1 MPPYNNKSNNPLRN
15 HRTIMNDAIRA
26 FELRVLG
33 ENNENLGIMKTN
45 DALKMAKAQGV
56 DLIITAENAVPPVAK
71 IMDYGKFAYLENK
84 KDNKKRVEDNSTETK
99 VLRMT
104 VGIGE
109 GDLTVKAKQA
119 SEWLREGHRVKL
131 ELKLKGRANAIE
143 HNFLK
148 ERLQRVLILLTENYK
163 TAEPIKKIPNGMT
176 MVIEKAKGKIGESAE
191 NLQG

>member
-1 MPPYNNKSNNPLRN
+1 MPPKN
-15 HRTIMNDAIRA
+15 HRTQMNDSIRA

-33 ENNENLGIMKTN
+33 ENNENLGVMSKQ
-45 DALKMAKAQGV
+45 DALKLAREKGV
-56 DLIITAENAVPPVAK
+56 DLILTAENAVPPVAK
-71 IMDYGKFAYLENK
+71 IIDYGKYAYLENK
-84 KDNKKRVEDNSTETK
+84 KTNKKHMEDNGTETK

-119 SEWLREGHRVKL
+119 SEWLHEGHRVKI

-143 HNFLK
+143 ADFLK

-176 MVIEKAKGKIGESAE
+176 MVIEKAKGKIGESILDA
-191 NLQG
+191 NGLVM

>member
-1 MPPYNNKSNNPLRN
+1 MHPKNNK
-15 HRTIMNDAIRA
+15 IQMNDSIRA
-26 FELRVLG
+26 HELRILG
-33 ENNENLGIMKTN
+33 PENENWGVMTKT
-45 DALKMAKAQGV
+45 DALKRARESGV
-56 DLIITAENAVPPVAK
+56 DLILVAENAQPPVAK
-71 IMDYGKFAYLENK
+71 IIDYGKFAYLENK
-84 KDNKKRVEDNSTETK
+84 KNNQKRVDDNATETK

-119 SEWLREGHRVKL
+119 SLWLSEGHRVKI

-143 HNFLK
+143 ANFLK

-176 MVIEKAKGKIGESAE
+176 MVIEKAKGKKDAE
-191 NLQG
+191 EAVAL

>member
-1 MPPYNNKSNNPLRN
+1 
-15 HRTIMNDAIRA
+15 MNDSIRA

-33 ENNENLGIMKTN
+33 ENNENLGVMTKQ
-45 DALKMAKAQGV
+45 DALKLAREKGV
-56 DLIITAENAVPPVAK
+56 DLILTAENAVPPVAK
-71 IMDYGKFAYLENK
+71 IIDYGKYAYLENK
-84 KDNKKRVEDNSTETK
+84 KTNKKHMEDNGTETK

-119 SEWLREGHRVKL
+119 SEWLHEGHRVKI

-143 HNFLK
+143 ADFLK

-176 MVIEKAKGKIGESAE
+176 MVIEKAKGKIGESILDA
-191 NLQG
+191 NGLVM

>member
-1 MPPYNNKSNNPLRN
+1 MPPKN
-15 HRTIMNDAIRA
+15 HRTIMNEAIRA
-26 FELRVLG
+26 NELRILG
-33 ENNENLGIMKTN
+33 ENNENLGVMSRGE
-45 DALKMAKAQGV
+45 ALSKAKSENK
-56 DLIITAENAVPPVAK
+56 DLILVAENAAPPVAK
-71 IMDYGKFAYLENK
+71 IIDYGKFAYLENK
-84 KDNKKRVEDNSTETK
+84 KDNKKRSEDNATETK

-143 HNFLK
+143 HNFLR

-163 TAEPIKKIPNGMT
+163 TAEQIKKIPNGMT
-176 MVIEKAKGKIGESAE
+176 MVIEKSKGKSGETVV
-191 NLQG
+191 

>member
-1 MPPYNNKSNNPLRN
+1 
-15 HRTIMNDAIRA
+15 MNENIRA
-26 FELRVLG
+26 NELRVLG
-33 ENNENLGIMKTN
+33 ENNENLGVMSRG
-45 DALKMAKAQGV
+45 DALNLARERGV
-56 DLIITAENAVPPVAK
+56 DLILTAENAVPPVAK
-71 IMDYGKFAYLENK
+71 VIDYGKWAYLANK
-84 KDNKKRVEDNSTETK
+84 KDNKKRTEDNATETK

-119 SEWLREGHRVKL
+119 SEWLREGHRIKL

-143 HNFLK
+143 QDFLK

-176 MVIEKAKGKIGESAE
+176 MVIEKAKGKQGEVVV
-191 NLQG
+191 

>member
-1 MPPYNNKSNNPLRN
+1 
-15 HRTIMNDAIRA
+15 MNDSIRA

-33 ENNENLGIMKTN
+33 ENNENLGVMSKQ
-45 DALKMAKAQGV
+45 DALKLAREKGV
-56 DLIITAENAVPPVAK
+56 DLILTAENAVPPVAK
-71 IMDYGKFAYLENK
+71 IIDYGKYAYLENK
-84 KDNKKRVEDNSTETK
+84 KTNKKHMEDNGTETK

-119 SEWLREGHRVKL
+119 SEWLHEGHRVKI

-143 HNFLK
+143 ADFLK

-176 MVIEKAKGKIGESAE
+176 MVIEKAKGKIGESILDA
-191 NLQG
+191 NGLVM

>member
-1 MPPYNNKSNNPLRN
+1 MPPLKN

-45 DALKMAKAQGV
+45 DALKMAKSQGV

-84 KDNKKRVEDNSTETK
+84 KSNKKRVEDNTTETK

-119 SEWLREGHRVKL
+119 SEWLHEGHRVKI

-176 MVIEKAKGKIGESAE
+176 MVIEKAKGKIGESILDA
-191 NLQG
+191 NGLVM

>member
-1 MPPYNNKSNNPLRN
+1 MYPKN

-26 FELRVLG
+26 FELRVIG
-33 ENNENLGIMKTN
+33 ENNENLGVMTKN
-45 DALKMAKAQGV
+45 EALRIAKEKGV
-56 DLIITAENAVPPVAK
+56 DLILTAENAVPPVAK
-71 IMDYGKFAYLENK
+71 IIDYGKFAYLENK

-131 ELKLKGRANAIE
+131 ELKLKGRANAIDCYYA
-143 HNFLK
+143 L
-148 ERLQRVLILLTENYK
+148 RRARQWCY
-163 TAEPIKKIPNGMT
+163 
-176 MVIEKAKGKIGESAE
+176 
-191 NLQG
+191 

>member
-1 MPPYNNKSNNPLRN
+1 MQNNSKNNSRV
-15 HRTIMNDAIRA
+15 IMNDGIRHN
-26 FELRVLG
+26 ELRILG
-33 ENNENLGIMKTN
+33 ENNENFGVMSRN
-45 DALKMAKAQGV
+45 DALAKARSETK
-56 DLIITAENAVPPVAK
+56 DLILVAENANPPVAK
-71 IMDYGKFAYLENK
+71 IIDYGKYAYLENK
-84 KDNKKRVEDNSTETK
+84 NNNKKHMEDNATETK

-119 SEWLREGHRVKL
+119 SEWLHEGHRVKI

-143 HNFLK
+143 QNFLK

-176 MVIEKAKGKIGESAE
+176 MVIEKAKGKIGETAVPTV
-191 NLQG
+191 

>member
-1 MPPYNNKSNNPLRN
+1 MYPKN
-15 HRTIMNDAIRA
+15 HRTIMNEAIRA
-26 FELRVLG
+26 NELRVLD
-33 ENNENLGIMKTN
+33 ENNENLGVLTFKE
-45 DALKMAKAQGV
+45 AYRRAKELGV
-56 DLIITAENAVPPVAK
+56 DLILVAENAVPPVAK
-71 IMDYGKFAYLENK
+71 IIDYGKYAYLENK

-119 SEWLREGHRVKL
+119 SEWLREGHRVKI

-143 HNFLK
+143 QDFLR

-176 MVIEKAKGKIGESAE
+176 MVIEKAKGKIGENAE
-191 NLQG
+191 NVQ

>member
-1 MPPYNNKSNNPLRN
+1 MSKQ
-15 HRTIMNDAIRA
+15 
-26 FELRVLG
+26 
-33 ENNENLGIMKTN
+33 
-45 DALKMAKAQGV
+45 DALKLAREKGV
-56 DLIITAENAVPPVAK
+56 DLILTAENAVPPVAK
-71 IMDYGKFAYLENK
+71 IIDYGKYAYLENK
-84 KDNKKRVEDNSTETK
+84 KTNKKHMEDNGTETK

-119 SEWLREGHRVKL
+119 SEWLHEGHRVKI

-143 HNFLK
+143 ADFLK

-176 MVIEKAKGKIGESAE
+176 MVIEKAKGKIGESILDA
-191 NLQG
+191 NGLVM

>member
-1 MPPYNNKSNNPLRN
+1 MHPKNI
-15 HRTIMNDAIRA
+15 RTIMNENIRVH
-26 FELRVLG
+26 ELRILG
-33 ENNENLGIMKTN
+33 ENNENFGVMTKEQ
-45 DALKMAKAQGV
+45 ALSKARSEGK
-56 DLIITAENAVPPVAK
+56 DLILVAENAVPPVAK
-71 IMDYGKFAYLENK
+71 IIDYGKYAYLENK
-84 KDNKKRVEDNSTETK
+84 KNNKKHMNDGATETK

-143 HNFLK
+143 QDFLK

-176 MVIEKAKGKIGESAE
+176 MVIEKARGKQGEAV
-191 NLQG
+191 

>member
-1 MPPYNNKSNNPLRN
+1 MPPNNNPLRN

-26 FELRVLG
+26 FELRVIG
-33 ENNENLGIMKTN
+33 ENNENLGIMSKS
-45 DALKMAKAQGV
+45 DALKIAREKGV

-71 IMDYGKFAYLENK
+71 IIDYGKFAYLENK

-119 SEWLREGHRVKL
+119 SEWLRRG
-131 ELKLKGRANAIE
+131 
-143 HNFLK
+143 
-148 ERLQRVLILLTENYK
+148 
-163 TAEPIKKIPNGMT
+163 
-176 MVIEKAKGKIGESAE
+176 
-191 NLQG
+191 

>member
-1 MPPYNNKSNNPLRN
+1 MHPKN
-15 HRTIMNDAIRA
+15 HRTMMNDAIRA
-26 FELRVLG
+26 HELRILG
-33 ENNENLGIMKTN
+33 ENNENLGVMTKEE
-45 DALKMAKAQGV
+45 ALSKAREQGV
-56 DLIITAENAVPPVAK
+56 DLILVAENAVPPVAK
-71 IMDYGKFAYLENK
+71 IIDYGKYAYLENK
-84 KDNKKRVEDNSTETK
+84 KNNQKRMDDNTTETK

-119 SEWLREGHRVKL
+119 STWLSEGHRVKI

-143 HNFLK
+143 ANFLK

-176 MVIEKAKGKIGESAE
+176 MVIEKAKGKRDSEE
-191 NLQG
+191 VVPDTKE

>member
-1 MPPYNNKSNNPLRN
+1 MSRIKKSSGFIFWQQALNPSFERYKQQSKSDDDVPKPARTESVKEVLRP
-15 HRTIMNDAIRA
+15 AIDNA
-26 FELRVLG
+26 KELNRREKNRKVSDKLRK
-33 ENNENLGIMKTN
+33 KTN
-45 DALKMAKAQGV
+45 
-56 DLIITAENAVPPVAK
+56 
-71 IMDYGKFAYLENK
+71 K
-84 KDNKKRVEDNSTETK
+84 KHMEDNGTETK

-119 SEWLREGHRVKL
+119 SEWLHEGHRVKI

-143 HNFLK
+143 ADFLK

-176 MVIEKAKGKIGESAE
+176 MVIEKAKGKIGESILDA
-191 NLQG
+191 NGLVM